1 MCSVAQSFSLLW
13 PHGLKPTR
21 HLCPW
26 NFPARNTGVG
36 SHALLQGIL
45 QTQGSNLCLLHCRQI
60 LYHWATREAHSLALD
75 NGIYWAPFSASTD
88 RTFLPLFTPAS
99 PEDRTKFPR
108 KQRPLSFIKPIYRFQ
123 FSITVWTVSNWFPPY
138 YKLSFFTA

>member
-1 MCSVAQSFSLLW
+1 MRSNGIRICIRRPIVQHEKV
-13 PHGLKPTR
+13 PHGFDSMDYGLWKES
-21 HLCPW
+21 
-26 NFPARNTGVG
+26 PATVIPLG
-36 SHALLQGIL
+36 

-60 LYHWATREAHSLALD
+60 LNHWATREAHSLALD
-75 NGIYWAPFSASTD
+75 NGIYWAPFSASTEH
-88 RTFLPLFTPAS
+88 TSLPLFTPAS

-123 FSITVWTVSNWFPPY
+123 FATTVWTVLNWFPPY